1 MNQTL
6 ELNKVKNPIIL
17 FLLFFPYVT
26 FGIFASDT
34 SPIYLFIVAWLIFF
48 RSSYSRLGLLKAV
61 FFSIIILLIDLI
73 FSAEINIYKFCATVI
88 IAESCFHYGRL
99 LTYSI
104 SYRFILSI
112 SIFWFITGLITLI
125 QSDFFSFLF
134 YRVGVS
140 EDSTG
145 AIRGAVGLTPEPSYY
160 GIASAFLYAFAM
172 QTKINRTL
180 NKSLDFPSLIFGLS
194 ALASLSLYGV
204 AVLGVLAFRYNRYLS
219 IMFLILGLILLTSI
233 DTNFARITLLL
244 AEAISSGGSSLLDD
258 NSIMY
263 RVSNFI
269 LIYEIITSNSSEI
282 SALTS
287 GITVLFANYGLL
299 ALFLIFLMFLLSS
312 WGSTVLRL
320 STNIFFLP
328 LIIVMFF
335 IGPLSNPY
343 FWMYL
348 GSSFKAKK

>member
-1 MNQTL
+1 
-6 ELNKVKNPIIL
+6 
-17 FLLFFPYVT
+17 
-26 FGIFASDT
+26 
-34 SPIYLFIVAWLIFF
+34 
-48 RSSYSRLGLLKAV
+48 
-61 FFSIIILLIDLI
+61 
-73 FSAEINIYKFCATVI
+73 
-88 IAESCFHYGRL
+88 
-99 LTYSI
+99 
-104 SYRFILSI
+104 
-112 SIFWFITGLITLI
+112 
-125 QSDFFSFLF
+125 
-134 YRVGVS
+134 
-140 EDSTG
+140 
-145 AIRGAVGLTPEPSYY
+145 
-160 GIASAFLYAFAM
+160 M

-233 DTNFARITLLL
+233 DTNFARITFLL

-299 ALFLIFLMFLLSS
+299 ALFLIFN
-312 WGSTVLRL
+312 VLVIKL
-320 STNIFFLP
+320 GKYSFKTINKYIFFTTYNCYVFYWT
-328 LIIVMFF
+328 IIKSIFLDVSRIKF
-335 IGPLSNPY
+335 
-343 FWMYL
+343 
-348 GSSFKAKK
+348 